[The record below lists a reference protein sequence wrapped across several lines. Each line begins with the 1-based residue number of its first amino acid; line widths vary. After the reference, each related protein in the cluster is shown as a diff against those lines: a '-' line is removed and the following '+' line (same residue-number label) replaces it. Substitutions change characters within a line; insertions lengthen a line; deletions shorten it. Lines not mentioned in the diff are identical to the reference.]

1 MKKQIWRNHLSP
13 YNIST
18 LQLEKQIM
26 SSKEQTEKENKV
38 GTTIEEQDETSEKAR
53 NRQAMS
59 GKEKQMGKQ
68 YI

>member
-1 MKKQIWRNHLSP
+1 MKKQIWRNQLSP

-18 LQLEKQIM
+18 LQLQKQIM
-26 SSKEQTEKENKV
+26 SSKEQTM
-38 GTTIEEQDETSEKAR
+38 IEEQDHTSGKAR
-53 NRQAMS
+53 NRQAIS

>member
-1 MKKQIWRNHLSP
+1 M
-13 YNIST
+13 
-18 LQLEKQIM
+18 QLEKQIM

>member
-1 MKKQIWRNHLSP
+1 MKKQIWRNQLSP

-18 LQLEKQIM
+18 LQLEKQII
-26 SSKEQTEKENKV
+26 SKEQTERENKV
-38 GTTIEEQDETSEKAR
+38 GTVIEEQDETSGKAR

>member
-1 MKKQIWRNHLSP
+1 MSP

>member
-1 MKKQIWRNHLSP
+1 
-13 YNIST
+13 
-18 LQLEKQIM
+18 M
-26 SSKEQTEKENKV
+26 SSKEQTM
-38 GTTIEEQDETSEKAR
+38 IEEQDQTSGKAR

>member
-1 MKKQIWRNHLSP
+1 MKKQIQRNQLSP

-18 LQLEKQIM
+18 LQLQKQIM
-26 SSKEQTEKENKV
+26 SSKEQTM
-38 GTTIEEQDETSEKAR
+38 IEEQDQTSGKAR

>member
-1 MKKQIWRNHLSP
+1 MKKQIWRNQLSP

-18 LQLEKQIM
+18 LQLQKQIM
-26 SSKEQTEKENKV
+26 SSKEQTM
-38 GTTIEEQDETSEKAR
+38 IEEQDQTSGKAR

>member
-1 MKKQIWRNHLSP
+1 MKKQIWRNQLPP

-18 LQLEKQIM
+18 LQLQKQIM
-26 SSKEQTEKENKV
+26 SSKEQTM
-38 GTTIEEQDETSEKAR
+38 IEEQDQTSGKAR